1 MNVQSDF
8 NKKCYKERKSMKIIE
23 TIQELKQFVGEQ
35 KAAGKSI
42 GLVPTMG
49 YLHEGHQSLMKQAR
63 KENDTVIVSD
73 FVNPIQF
80 GPNEDYDAYPRD
92 LAHDTQKASQE
103 GVDVLFVPSV
113 EEMYPQNY
121 ATYTEVEGLTENLC
135 GAQRPGHFR
144 GVCTVVLKL
153 FHLTK
158 ADRAY
163 FGQKDIQQLMII
175 RRMAQDLNLD
185 IEIIGLPIVREE
197 DGLAKSSRN
206 KYLSPQERKDALSLS
221 QALQTARMMIGQ
233 GERSAEVLRQ
243 AMQEIFDKLPCTI
256 DYIKI
261 VDRET
266 LKDTDSVDR
275 PSIIALAI
283 KFGNTRLIDN
293 MTVGF

>member
-1 MNVQSDF
+1 
-8 NKKCYKERKSMKIIE
+8 MKIIE

-175 RRMAQDLNLD
+175 RRMVQDLNLD

>member
-1 MNVQSDF
+1 
-8 NKKCYKERKSMKIIE
+8 MKIIE

>member
-1 MNVQSDF
+1 
-8 NKKCYKERKSMKIIE
+8 MKVIKTVE
-23 TIQELKQFVGEQ
+23 ELESFVKEQ
-35 KAAGKSI
+35 KKSGKSI

-63 KENDTVIVSD
+63 KENDVVIVSD

-92 LAHDTQKASQE
+92 LEHDMAMASAE
-103 GVDVLFVPSV
+103 AVDILFVPSV
-113 EEMYPQNY
+113 EDMYPSSY
-121 ATYTEVEGLTENLC
+121 STYVNVEGLTENLC

-153 FHLTK
+153 FNLTK

-163 FGQKDIQQLMII
+163 FGKKDVQQLMII
-175 RRMAQDLNLD
+175 RRMVQDLNLD
-185 IEIIGLPIVREE
+185 IEIIGLPIIREE

-221 QALQTARMMIGQ
+221 QALQTAKLMIDQ
-233 GERSAEVLRQ
+233 GETRSEVLYQ
-243 AMQEIFDKLPCTI
+243 AMKAIFDKLPCTI

-266 LKDTDSVDR
+266 LKDTDSVQE

-283 KFGNTRLIDN
+283 KFGTTRLIDN

>member
-1 MNVQSDF
+1 
-8 NKKCYKERKSMKIIE
+8 MKIIE

-92 LAHDTQKASQE
+92 LAHDMQKACQE